1 MTSMKGTPM
10 FKPLSIGLLSLSL
23 AAPALAE
30 GDPAKGEKVFR
41 KCKACHAV
49 GEGAKNKGGPILIGI
64 IGAAA
69 WANGDFK
76 YSKALIARAADGL
89 IWDEPALG
97 AYLTKPKD
105 FIDGTKMTFAGL
117 RKEADIS
124 NVIAYLATFN

>member
-1 MTSMKGTPM
+1 M

-23 AAPALAE
+23 AVPALAE
-30 GDPAKGEKVFR
+30 DDPSKGEKVFR

-49 GEGAKNKGGPILIGI
+49 GEGAKNKVGPILNGI

-69 WANGDFK
+69 GANGDFK
-76 YSKALIARAADGL
+76 YSKALIARAKDGL
-89 IWDEPALG
+89 IWDEAALG